1 MEAYQERMINEYKE
15 WKGYNEILRG
25 RLTKLMEFLNSEK
38 GKEIDIETRAM
49 LYCQHCAMM
58 STLQNGEQYL
68 QILSDRCKKENISI
82 E

>member
-49 LYCQHCAMM
+49 LYCQHCF
-58 STLQNGEQYL
+58 
-68 QILSDRCKKENISI
+68 
-82 E
+82 

>member
-1 MEAYQERMINEYKE
+1 MINEYKE
-15 WKGYNEILRG
+15 WKGYNEILRE
-25 RLTKLMEFLNSEK
+25 RLTKLMEFLNSDK
-38 GKEIDIETRAM
+38 SKELDTEARAM

-68 QILSDRCKKENISI
+68 QILKDRCTKEGISV